1 MMKFNLSI
9 ALLLFALVS
18 FSQPKI
24 NGVVKD
30 RRGEPIFA
38 ANVYLKSVPQNGVT
52 TDFDGKF
59 SLVINGLKDTL
70 TVSFIGYKT
79 KETLISTIDIT
90 KAAVIILEENSQTL
104 EEVIIMSQDPIS
116 ERFSVV
122 KMKKMDIYLNP
133 VSQGDP
139 LKAITILPA
148 STTINETANV
158 SLRGSSS
165 NRSRV
170 TLNGVPVY
178 NPVRASQLNN
188 QGFFSLFNPEIINKL
203 YVYAS
208 NPPLTYGNTSAGLVE
223 IQTVKNLEAN
233 QLQLSASLA
242 STGFFL
248 SQRLKKDISFIQVYG
263 NYQLSDAFVGVQ
275 KNKLPNIKNFYNK
288 DLGINFHK
296 KIGKKG
302 ELNSYNYYI
311 DESFNGYGQI
321 FNYTGSVASLN
332 KRFFTV
338 NNFRYYSKNGM
349 LSVNSGANNSNQS
362 FEFGNINSI
371 QNTRQIYTSI
381 DYKWHVLEGTNLQ
394 FGVSHDYHRNTFK
407 DSIPTYY
414 YALSPSSPNYF
425 SDSSIYNNILEAY
438 LYGNWDINDKLTFS
452 SGVRSNLPVASQK
465 YYFSAQLGLKYRL
478 NAKQSLL
485 LSGGKYHNYS
495 IPSYFTAEYNLLSSY
510 QTALDYTCEFS
521 NTLLKAATYY
531 KNETGERSVNTYFKT
546 DKINTFG
553 LELYAEH
560 SFYKY
565 FKFSFSNSY
574 INQKITIN
582 NKNYHGAKD
591 FNYLIKTS
599 IHYNNQKLFSLVLTY
614 TSRPGTYYNEITGAT
629 FDNQTNFYQPI
640 FSSDLYHS
648 QYGNYNRFDI
658 SFSKYIRRRK
668 NALVAFA
675 SLNNIFDTKNE
686 SEALYNEDYTAKYF
700 DYYQFR
706 TMYFGLVWHL
716 DY

>member
-24 NGVVKD
+24 NGVVKN

-165 NRSRV
+165 DRSRV

-263 NYQLSDAFVGVQ
+263 NYQLSDAFVGIQ
-275 KNKLPNIKNFYNK
+275 KK
-288 DLGINFHK
+288 
-296 KIGKKG
+296 
-302 ELNSYNYYI
+302 
-311 DESFNGYGQI
+311 
-321 FNYTGSVASLN
+321 
-332 KRFFTV
+332 
-338 NNFRYYSKNGM
+338 
-349 LSVNSGANNSNQS
+349 
-362 FEFGNINSI
+362 
-371 QNTRQIYTSI
+371 
-381 DYKWHVLEGTNLQ
+381 
-394 FGVSHDYHRNTFK
+394 
-407 DSIPTYY
+407 
-414 YALSPSSPNYF
+414 
-425 SDSSIYNNILEAY
+425 
-438 LYGNWDINDKLTFS
+438 
-452 SGVRSNLPVASQK
+452 
-465 YYFSAQLGLKYRL
+465 
-478 NAKQSLL
+478 
-485 LSGGKYHNYS
+485 
-495 IPSYFTAEYNLLSSY
+495 SY
-510 QTALDYTCEFS
+510 QT
-521 NTLLKAATYY
+521 LK
-531 KNETGERSVNTYFKT
+531 
-546 DKINTFG
+546 TF
-553 LELYAEH
+553 
-560 SFYKY
+560 
-565 FKFSFSNSY
+565 
-574 INQKITIN
+574 T
-582 NKNYHGAKD
+582 
-591 FNYLIKTS
+591 IKT
-599 IHYNNQKLFSLVLTY
+599 
-614 TSRPGTYYNEITGAT
+614 
-629 FDNQTNFYQPI
+629 
-640 FSSDLYHS
+640 
-648 QYGNYNRFDI
+648 
-658 SFSKYIRRRK
+658 
-668 NALVAFA
+668 
-675 SLNNIFDTKNE
+675 
-686 SEALYNEDYTAKYF
+686 
-700 DYYQFR
+700 
-706 TMYFGLVWHL
+706 
-716 DY
+716 